1 MLRRLRFIGELERLP
16 EALRCTLR
24 RAASTG
30 PAEGEE
36 HLLLCIALSYGG
48 KHEVARVARHL
59 AERVAAGELLPAD
72 VDEAAFSEALRS
84 SPNSAPSDPDLLVRT
99 GGQQRL
105 SNFLLFQAAY
115 TELYVTDVL
124 WPDFGAA
131 NFEQAL
137 REFSSRK
144 RTFGRR

>member
-1 MLRRLRFIGELERLP
+1 M
-16 EALRCTLR
+16 
-24 RAASTG
+24 
-30 PAEGEE
+30 
-36 HLLLCIALSYGG
+36 LCIALSYGG
-48 KHEVARVARHL
+48 RHEVARVARNL
-59 AERVAAGELLPAD
+59 AERVATGELLPAD
-72 VDEAAFSEALRS
+72 LDEATFSQALCS

-124 WPDFGAA
+124 WPDFGHAD
-131 NFEQAL
+131 FEQAL
-137 REFSSRK
+137 REFSTRQ